1 MKLYITLCLF
11 SLAMTTMADKT
22 NLDQVLHDGSKQ
34 FTAKMFYEV
43 AKSDKNRSMIL
54 SAFSVMPP
62 LAQLAL
68 ASVGESHD
76 EILNAIGMPNDD
88 IFKAAFSSIT
98 SKLRSVKG
106 VTLQTANKIYI
117 GKDLELNKKFAAVAR
132 ESFDSETES
141 IDFLQREEA
150 AKKVNAWVEDHTNH
164 RIKDLVDPKQLTVDT
179 RALLVNAIYF
189 KGTWKKAFDEN
200 ETRPKEF
207 HLSKE
212 EAVYVPTMHSKGQYK
227 YTDNQELK
235 AQILEISYE
244 GDETSFVIVLPH
256 EIDGI
261 NDLEEKLRDP
271 SALDK
276 AMNHLKETEVEV
288 YLPKFKIETTTDL
301 KKTLEKIHL
310 KKMFTPGLAK
320 LEKLIENRGDLYID
334 SAVQKAFIEINEA
347 GAEAAAANAFYVLE
361 ITSVNH
367 YKEMTPQFVADRPFY
382 FAVKTNSLTLFNGVL
397 RNF

>member
-43 AKSDKNRSMIL
+43 AKANKERSIVL
-54 SAFSVMPP
+54 SAYSVMPP

-88 IFKAAFSSIT
+88 ISKAAFSSIT
-98 SKLRSVKG
+98 SKLRSIKG

-244 GDETSFVIVLPH
+244 GDETSFVMVLPH

-347 GAEAAAANAFYVLE
+347 GAEAAAANGEWNIIYV
-361 ITSVNH
+361 
-367 YKEMTPQFVADRPFY
+367 
-382 FAVKTNSLTLFNGVL
+382 
-397 RNF
+397 